1 MRELRLTAQFRKD
14 DRRVRRRGKD
24 TGHIDRIIKKLLAGE
39 RLEPQHRA
47 HRLSGDLSPFWE
59 CHIEPDWLLIWDD
72 DGSTITL
79 IRTGTHSDLFRR

>member
-1 MRELRLTAQFRKD
+1 M
-14 DRRVRRRGKD
+14 
-24 TGHIDRIIKKLLAGE
+24 DRIINRLLAGE
-39 RLEPQHRA
+39 RLAPRHLA
-47 HRLSGDLSPFWE
+47 HRLAGNMSPYWE